1 VRPAYDLVIIGGGA
15 AGSEAALNVADGGRT
30 SILLVEAH
38 HFGGTCTNHGCVPT
52 KALVKSARVA
62 QAMRTAGEF
71 GLESVEPRFE
81 WADVIGRANRIR
93 DHTLR
98 DGITPFTRAGVD
110 VEYPAQARLVG
121 ERRLEVAGRTIEAGA
136 VVLATGLEPFIP
148 PIPGL
153 AEAGY
158 LDNQSALE
166 LRELPRRMAVLGGG
180 PIGCEF
186 AQIFARFGVGVTII
200 EAADRLL
207 PVEEPESGTAVRE
220 AFEAEGIEIRLAVT
234 VSGVVRSGSGRTLEF
249 ESGPSL
255 EVDAILVAVGRCLD
269 GSWHGLD
276 AAGIEWDRKGVKVD
290 RHLRTSQP
298 WAYAAGDVTGGLLFT
313 HTASAMGPIA
323 ARNALARGGTEVYEP
338 RIVPRVTFTDP
349 EVASVG
355 VSEQDARAAGREVK
369 IGLALVKDA
378 EKAQIDGQTIG
389 HVKVVAAADGELLG
403 CHIVSET
410 AGDMIHEA
418 VAMMAGRVPVAAV
431 AAEMHAYPTLS
442 ELMRTALDAA
452 SRQRPSAGSVTGRTG
467 GGA

>member
-1 VRPAYDLVIIGGGA
+1 MRPAYDLVIVGAGA
-15 AGSEAALNVADGGRT
+15 AGSEAALSVADGGRT

-52 KALVKSARVA
+52 KALVKAARVA
-62 QAMRTAGEF
+62 QAMRKASEF
-71 GLESVEPRFE
+71 GLASVEPRFE
-81 WADVIGRANRIR
+81 WGDVIDRAYRIR
-93 DHTLR
+93 DYMLR
-98 DGITPFTRAGVD
+98 EGVTPFTKAGVD
-110 VEYPAQARLVG
+110 LEYPAQAMLVG
-121 ERRLEVAGRTIEAGA
+121 ERHLEVDGRAIEARA

-158 LDNQSALE
+158 LDNESALD

-186 AQIFARFGVGVTII
+186 AQVFSRFGVRLTVV
-200 EAADRLL
+200 EAAGRLL
-207 PVEEPESGTAVRE
+207 PSDEPESGAAIHE
-220 AFEAEGIEIRLAVT
+220 AFTAEGMDVRVAAK
-234 VSGVVRSGSGRTLEF
+234 VSSVARSASGRVLEF

-255 EVDAILVAVGRCLD
+255 EVDSILVAVGRCLD

-276 AAGIEWDRKGVKVD
+276 AAGIEWDEKGIKVN
-290 RHLRTSQP
+290 RNLRTNQP

-323 ARNALARGGTEVYEP
+323 ARNALAGEGTEVYEP

-355 VSEQDARAAGREVK
+355 VTEQEAREAGRQFKVG
-369 IGLALVKDA
+369 IAHVRDA
-378 EKAQIDGQTIG
+378 EKAQIDGQSIG
-389 HVKVVAAADGELLG
+389 QVKVLAAPGGELLG
-403 CHIVSET
+403 CHIVCET

-418 VAMMAGRVPVAAV
+418 VAIMAGRVPVGVV

-442 ELMRTALDAA
+442 ELMRSALREA
-452 SRQRPSAGSVTGRTG
+452 SG
-467 GGA
+467 

>member
-1 VRPAYDLVIIGGGA
+1 MRPTYDLVIVGGGA
-15 AGSEAALNVADGGRT
+15 AGSEAAFSVADGGRT

-62 QAMRTAGEF
+62 QAMRTASEY
-71 GLESVEPRFE
+71 GLTSVEPRFE
-81 WADVIGRANRIR
+81 WVDVLGRANRVR
-93 DHTLR
+93 DHMLR
-98 DGITPFTRAGVD
+98 LGTKPFLDAGVD
-110 VEYPAQARLVG
+110 VEYPAQAMLVG
-121 ERRLEVAGRTIEAGA
+121 ERRLEVAGTSIEAGA

-158 LDNQSALE
+158 LDNESALE
-166 LRELPRRMAVLGGG
+166 LTELPRRLAVLGAG

-186 AQIFARFGVGVTII
+186 AQIYARFGVRVAIV

-207 PVEEPESGTAVRE
+207 PPEEPEAGAALRE
-220 AFEAEGIEIRLAVT
+220 AFEAEGIEVRVGARVTAV
-234 VSGVVRSGSGRTLEF
+234 SRSETGRSLQF
-249 ESGPSL
+249 ETGAPL
-255 EVDAILVAVGRCLD
+255 EVDQILVAVGRCLD
-269 GSWHGLD
+269 GSLHGLD
-276 AAGIEWDRKGVKVD
+276 AAGIEWDQKGIKVD
-290 RHLRTSQP
+290 RHLRTNQP

-323 ARNALARGGTEVYEP
+323 ARNARSGGGTEVYEP
-338 RIVPRVTFTDP
+338 KIVPRVTFTDP

-355 VSEQDARAAGREVK
+355 MSEEQAREAGHRVRVG
-369 IGLALVKDA
+369 IAWVKDA

-389 HVKVVAAADGELLG
+389 QVKVVADTDGRLLG
-403 CHIVSET
+403 CHIVAET

-418 VAMMAGRVPVAAV
+418 VAMLAGRAPVGIV

-442 ELMRTALDAA
+442 ELMRTALGEAA
-452 SRQRPSAGSVTGRTG
+452 P
-467 GGA
+467 